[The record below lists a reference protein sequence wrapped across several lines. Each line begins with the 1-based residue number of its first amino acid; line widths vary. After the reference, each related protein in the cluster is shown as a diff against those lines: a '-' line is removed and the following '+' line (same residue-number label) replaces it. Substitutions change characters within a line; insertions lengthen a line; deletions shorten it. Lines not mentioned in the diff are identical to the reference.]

1 MGRKRIRLNP
11 FQVIILGFLAL
22 IVVGS
27 VLLVLPISSR
37 SGTVTPYNE
46 CLFTS
51 VSAVCV
57 TGLVVEDTA
66 THWSVFGQVVI
77 LLLIQI
83 GGLGVITA
91 MTALTLLFGGK
102 ISLFQKTTMQEANS
116 VQKMGGIVRFT
127 IFILVATFATEIV
140 GACALMGEFVPR
152 FGGKGVWLALFHS
165 VSAFCNAGFDIL
177 GTEQGEFVS
186 MTGYTGSPLLNLTVM
201 FLIFIGGIGFMT
213 IYDVG
218 RNKCR
223 FARFTLQTKVI
234 LITSAAL
241 TLLPAIYFFFAEFAD
256 YPVKERIFASLFAAV
271 TPRTAGF
278 NTVDMTKLSGVGRA
292 LTIVLMLVGGS
303 PGSTAGGM
311 KTTTFALLF
320 ASALSVFRRKND
332 AHLLSRRVG
341 DASVKTASALLLMY
355 LVLFFVGGAA
365 ISLAEGLP
373 LNVCLF
379 ETASAIG
386 TVGLTLGITP
396 SLGIFSQIVLMLLMF
411 IGRVGGLTLLYSVLS
426 DGSKNVSKLP
436 RENIAIG

>member
-177 GTEQGEFVS
+177 GTEQSEFVS

-292 LTIVLMLVGGS
+292 LTMVLMLVGGS

-341 DASVKTASALLLMY
+341 DASVKTANALLLMY